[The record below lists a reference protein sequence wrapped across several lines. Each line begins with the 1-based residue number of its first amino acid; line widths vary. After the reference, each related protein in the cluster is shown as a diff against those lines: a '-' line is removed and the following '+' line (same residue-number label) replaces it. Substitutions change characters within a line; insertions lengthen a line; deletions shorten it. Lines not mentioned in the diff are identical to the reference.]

1 MVILF
6 DSLTACCVACCMVS
20 IHIPI
25 HLTLRQVVCRTKR
38 MGGSFG
44 GKETRSM
51 FLSCVAALAAHVTG
65 RPVRLCVDRDVDMQI
80 TGHRH
85 AFLARY
91 TAGATK

>member
-1 MVILF
+1 
-6 DSLTACCVACCMVS
+6 MVS